1 MDNSHRFFCNR
12 DCQYFPCHT
21 TSKPEEF
28 NCLFCFCPLYF
39 FDECGGN
46 YRILESGV
54 KDCTNCLIP
63 HVPRGYD
70 HILAKLKERIA
81 DVKRDT
87 AVSKKRRRRIA
98 LGVFGSS
105 RYS

>member
-1 MDNSHRFFCNR
+1 MPVLLLSVV
-12 DCQYFPCHT
+12 
-21 TSKPEEF
+21 
-28 NCLFCFCPLYF
+28 F

-87 AVSKKRRRRIA
+87 AVSKKDA
-98 LGVFGSS
+98 GE
-105 RYS
+105 

>member
-54 KDCTNCLIP
+54 KDCTNCMIP

-70 HILAKLKERIA
+70 HILAKLKERFA
-81 DVKRDT
+81 DMKRDA
-87 AVSKKRRRRIA
+87 AVSKKDA
-98 LGVFGSS
+98 GE
-105 RYS
+105 